1 MPFSGA
7 TGTTSVITLGRSA
20 YQDNFFS
27 SNLEDNHHHPSVIQ
41 STTMVASRMSP
52 ITPPSSLKYSNMD
65 LPADIYGSHPAVA
78 ATPPYHDTIG
88 DDSPLHYST
97 LNNAI
102 QPNYSQNMLNN
113 NSYSMTNNNT
123 FYSNNYSYDL
133 PLNLRQKPETISP
146 HNTIIKHEQIID
158 NRILTLDH
166 HPETLHISSHESSA
180 VAMRGNSNNNTGSNN
195 HFSANEGF
203 QDHNDNQLVDHNV
216 LTEDHETESHNYLT
230 LTSPAEILAH
240 QNLKESPYHNN
251 NNNNNNNL
259 SATGH
264 HNHSSSGDSRSPNA
278 YDGYDS
284 GIHNSLTQLT
294 PVGRI
299 YSPTSTDHPSVIQS
313 CYFDPMSPA
322 SPYARTANN
331 YSTSTTF
338 YPPSSSATDP
348 SIWSTS
354 NSGLEYGAKGTLPTF
369 DGFRSPNFVT
379 TKNTNFSGMYNGQV
393 DSWMS
398 GYGASTGARGRA
410 NSAGNHL
417 TVSEP
422 ICGSNA
428 DFYKSYTQTSVQSS
442 SVNSTST
449 NNVLA
454 GASGHYAHSTAVAM
468 PAVSSREE
476 KQSRRSSASRR
487 SGLVCSNC
495 NTTNTSLW
503 RRNASGEPVCN
514 ACGLYFKLHSVNRPI
529 AMKKD
534 TIQTRKRKPKGS
546 KNSDKG
552 HSSNG
557 NMGDTV
563 NELHKLQ
570 SLTSSGLMQ
579 LTSDHIESNANK
591 HGDDASSTSDGGSPV
606 SHQNTLSPSSHN
618 SPLPHTPTTSSQQQ
632 QHASLN
638 HAFLGKYTGQRNT
651 TSSSVFQYPSSI
663 YQTQNQSTSSHLL
676 HSNPLLSPVNNT
688 SANPNY
694 YIDFLSSQGLGSGET
709 AIVKME
715 PPSTVHLHYQNDH
728 VATNQHPSRSPSVE
742 HDSHHEG
749 LTTTVINGT
758 NNNNNSNSN
767 GNDITRHERPTVVS
781 ISG

>member
-1 MPFSGA
+1 MVKTRKSPTSNNTGRKRKINAADYLASLKNDFQLKSEESKYNNKNSSESNTDADKSPNHTISIGSSSCNDTEDHQFKQSINKLNINQEDNLLLLSTSTSSTAGTTPAFDNQTNHNSSVTDSDNSSMPFSGA

-322 SPYARTANN
+322 R
-331 YSTSTTF
+331 
-338 YPPSSSATDP
+338 
-348 SIWSTS
+348 
-354 NSGLEYGAKGTLPTF
+354 
-369 DGFRSPNFVT
+369 
-379 TKNTNFSGMYNGQV
+379 
-393 DSWMS
+393 
-398 GYGASTGARGRA
+398 
-410 NSAGNHL
+410 
-417 TVSEP
+417 
-422 ICGSNA
+422 
-428 DFYKSYTQTSVQSS
+428 
-442 SVNSTST
+442 
-449 NNVLA
+449 
-454 GASGHYAHSTAVAM
+454 
-468 PAVSSREE
+468 
-476 KQSRRSSASRR
+476 
-487 SGLVCSNC
+487 
-495 NTTNTSLW
+495 
-503 RRNASGEPVCN
+503 
-514 ACGLYFKLHSVNRPI
+514 
-529 AMKKD
+529 
-534 TIQTRKRKPKGS
+534 
-546 KNSDKG
+546 
-552 HSSNG
+552 
-557 NMGDTV
+557 
-563 NELHKLQ
+563 
-570 SLTSSGLMQ
+570 
-579 LTSDHIESNANK
+579 
-591 HGDDASSTSDGGSPV
+591 
-606 SHQNTLSPSSHN
+606 
-618 SPLPHTPTTSSQQQ
+618 
-632 QHASLN
+632 
-638 HAFLGKYTGQRNT
+638 
-651 TSSSVFQYPSSI
+651 
-663 YQTQNQSTSSHLL
+663 
-676 HSNPLLSPVNNT
+676 
-688 SANPNY
+688 
-694 YIDFLSSQGLGSGET
+694 
-709 AIVKME
+709 
-715 PPSTVHLHYQNDH
+715 
-728 VATNQHPSRSPSVE
+728 
-742 HDSHHEG
+742 
-749 LTTTVINGT
+749 
-758 NNNNNSNSN
+758 
-767 GNDITRHERPTVVS
+767 
-781 ISG
+781 